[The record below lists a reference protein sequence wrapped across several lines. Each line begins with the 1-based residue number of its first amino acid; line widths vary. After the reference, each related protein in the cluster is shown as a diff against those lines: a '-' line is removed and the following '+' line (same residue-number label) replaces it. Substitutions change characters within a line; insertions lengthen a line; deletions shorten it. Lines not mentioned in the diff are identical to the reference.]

1 MVRATRFFFADG
13 AQISRKMLHFI
24 VTSSSYF
31 SERERSRCEHEIF
44 FPSSGGL
51 QDPLRYNGVD
61 YFSAEVVLLADDFDI
76 ILGGARLPL
85 ITRIFGE
92 ESSSVVSIWAIETL
106 AEAGTVVVPVGPAV
120 ELKHDLEVLDTLTPV
135 DMLSAFS
142 ARESKVQIMSGLLRF
157 FLFSG

>member
-1 MVRATRFFFADG
+1 MRTRD
-13 AQISRKMLHFI
+13 
-24 VTSSSYF
+24 
-31 SERERSRCEHEIF
+31 F

-61 YFSAEVVLLADDFDI
+61 YFSAEVVLLANDFDI

-142 ARESKVQIMSGLLRF
+142 ARESKVQIMSGLLRL